1 MVQLAPKQK
10 SSDFNKICF
19 GSNKSLRQ
27 NSKFLT

>member
-19 GSNKSLRQ
+19 GSNKLNFRYD
-27 NSKFLT
+27 K